1 MRTLTSK
8 TKPRNRRLSNT
19 RQRRQRHLLDV
30 KVRARTAA
38 RQRNRRIITWV
49 CSTILVAAMIG
60 GATYGVRAALTKF
73 LWENPDYNLTDLE
86 ITTDGT
92 LGREEIISS
101 ASIVE
106 GANIFSLSLSKT
118 RKAINNMPQV
128 ESVTLHRVLPNRI
141 SIHITERKPIAWIAE
156 HIDQDPTT
164 SKAAFLVD
172 SKGILMDRGN
182 RRDLGR
188 YLNLPVIAGVNM
200 DNMRSGAS
208 VNNADV
214 QSALDLIRL
223 NMDNARFEIRTLDLS
238 KGFCMLVT
246 DKHHSEITFGL
257 DRIAEQLDRLSQLLD
272 YTEPR
277 SKEIR
282 TANLMLSRNVPVT
295 FYDPSHS
302 IVAVRTGNADLG
314 LNSTA
319 PKRIPPKV
327 LKALP
332 VLE

>member
-1 MRTLTSK
+1 MRSLTIK

-49 CSTILVAAMIG
+49 CSTILFAAAIG
-60 GATYGVRAALTKF
+60 GAIYGAQAALTKF

-86 ITTDGT
+86 IATDGT
-92 LGREEIISS
+92 LSREEIIS
-101 ASIVE
+101 ATSIVE
-106 GANIFSLSLSKT
+106 GANIFSVSLSKT
-118 RKAINNMPQV
+118 RKAIDEIPKV
-128 ESVTLHRVLPNRI
+128 ESVTLQRVLPNRI
-141 SIHITERKPIAWIAE
+141 SIHITERKPIAWIAQ

-164 SKAAFLVD
+164 SKEAFLVD
-172 SKGILMDRGN
+172 SKGILMERGN
-182 RRDLGR
+182 RRDFGQ
-188 YLNLPVIAGVNM
+188 YFNLPIIAGVNI
-200 DNMRSGAS
+200 DNMRSGTP

-214 QSALDLIRL
+214 QSALDLILL

-238 KGFCMLVT
+238 KGYCMLVT
-246 DKHHSEITFGL
+246 DQHRSEITFGL

-277 SKEIR
+277 NKEIR

-295 FYDPSHS
+295 FYDPSHD
-302 IVAVRTGNADLG
+302 IVSVRPGETDLG
-314 LNSTA
+314 VNNAA
-319 PKRIPPKV
+319 PRRIPPKV

>member
-1 MRTLTSK
+1 MRTLKIK
-8 TKPRNRRLSNT
+8 TKTRNRRLSNT

-38 RQRNRRIITWV
+38 RHRNRRIMAWIG
-49 CSTILVAAMIG
+49 STILFAAMIG

-86 ITTDGT
+86 IATDGT
-92 LGREEIISS
+92 LSREEIISA

-106 GANIFSLSLSKT
+106 GANIFSVSLSKA
-118 RKAINNMPQV
+118 RKAINNIPQV
-128 ESVTLHRVLPNRI
+128 EMATLQRVLPNRI
-141 SIHITERKPIAWIAE
+141 SIQISERKPIAWIAKG
-156 HIDQDPTT
+156 IDEDPTT
-164 SKAAFLVD
+164 SKDAFLVD
-172 SKGILMDRGN
+172 SRGILMEKAN
-182 RRDLGR
+182 RRDLGQ
-188 YLNLPVIAGVNM
+188 YLNLPIIAGVSM
-200 DNMRSGAS
+200 DNLRSGAP

-214 QSALDLIRL
+214 QSALDLICL

-238 KGFCMLVT
+238 KGYCMMVT
-246 DKHHSEITFGL
+246 DRHHSEITFGL

-282 TANLMLSRNVPVT
+282 TANLIPTRNVPVT
-295 FYDPSHS
+295 FYDPSNDIAS
-302 IVAVRTGNADLG
+302 VRPARDDLG
-314 LNSTA
+314 LHDIA
-319 PKRIPPKV
+319 PRRIPPKV